1 MAEPPTRRSTQ
12 RRWLTVIALGYFALL
27 LATCTGSFVKF
38 FVYNDG
44 PPPWLTTTPTFVTI
58 PTNTRERSAT
68 PVPPAETP
76 RPTHGVIDSAPTP
89 TTVTFSATERLAYFH
104 EIWQIVDENYVYQDF
119 NGVDWA
125 AVEHGYDDQIRAAQ
139 TTTEFYAIVQTAIDL
154 LADDHT
160 RFDTPQQ
167 TFEEDA
173 AYTGS
178 AGYAGIGVMLRDL
191 SDSVLVI
198 RIGRNGPAD
207 QAGVQIYDRITAV
220 DGRAISDFYAA
231 EDDYGAA
238 VRGEI
243 GTTVTLTIQRGSAT
257 LTIPI
262 VRNAIPGDAFPEAT
276 AMLIPDTR
284 VQLLTIDSFNRE
296 QLGEL
301 IVEAL
306 AAARPSDGPV
316 SGLIIDVRENGG
328 GEVQA
333 MLDTIGLFADGGSI
347 GSTVGRGS
355 SEELLVDAGNTLD
368 GYGDIPIAVLIG
380 PGTVS
385 AAEMFASGMHS
396 LRGATLVGTTSAGNT
411 ENLYPYDFDDGAV
424 LWLAEVLFRQRNG
437 TYVDNVGVTPDIE
450 VPDDTD
456 ITDLAHDPALQAA
469 LASFP

>member
-1 MAEPPTRRSTQ
+1 
-12 RRWLTVIALGYFALL
+12 
-27 LATCTGSFVKF
+27 
-38 FVYNDG
+38 
-44 PPPWLTTTPTFVTI
+44 
-58 PTNTRERSAT
+58 
-68 PVPPAETP
+68 
-76 RPTHGVIDSAPTP
+76 
-89 TTVTFSATERLAYFH
+89 LAYFH